1 MGDVSREEMGTDAP
15 LLVVE
20 LGLLLLEAGGLA
32 LHELVEGRELLPAG
46 RGRAA
51 WERVGRGERVV

>member
-20 LGLLLLEAGGLA
+20 IRLLLLEARGLA
-32 LHELVEGRELLPAG
+32 LHELVERRELLPAS
-46 RGRAA
+46 RGRAT
-51 WERVGRGERVV
+51 WECVVR